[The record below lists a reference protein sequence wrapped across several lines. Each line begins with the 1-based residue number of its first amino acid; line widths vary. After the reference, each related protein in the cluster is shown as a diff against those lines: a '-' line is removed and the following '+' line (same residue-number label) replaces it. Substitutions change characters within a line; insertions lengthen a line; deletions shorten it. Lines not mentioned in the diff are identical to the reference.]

1 MSRSPRERFDTLVA
15 PHLAGLFRTAY
26 RLCRQRADADD
37 LLQDTCVTACE
48 QIEALERADHPRRWL
63 LRVLY
68 NRFIDGARRKKRSPV
83 ITRDV
88 HDDASAVPAFQC
100 SVPTPEESLQH
111 GEFERA
117 LQRALLQL
125 DETQRALLAL
135 RAEGYGLPEI
145 AAITG
150 IGTEVLRSRLQRARK
165 SLARNLERSDDAG
178 PVARLGSK
186 R

>member
-1 MSRSPRERFDTLVA
+1 
-15 PHLAGLFRTAY
+15 LADLFRTAY

-37 LLQDTCVTACE
+37 LLQDTCVAACE
-48 QIEALERADHPRRWL
+48 QIEVLERAEHPRRWL

-68 NRFIDGARRKKRSPV
+68 NRFVDGARRKKRSPV
-83 ITRDV
+83 VTY
-88 HDDASAVPAFQC
+88 DDTAAAPAFP
-100 SVPTPEESLQH
+100 SSEPTPEESLQS
-111 GEFERA
+111 GEAAQA
-117 LQRALLQL
+117 LQRAFLQL

-150 IGTEVLRSRLQRARK
+150 VGTEVLRARLQRARK
-165 SLARNLERSDDAG
+165 SLARHLERTNDTG
-178 PVARLGSK
+178 PVAHIGSK